1 MKVSFSVRQLGWM
14 LWVVGVL
21 NAVLWL
27 DALDNYLEA
36 RFEWSLS
43 SHLPTDWFEP
53 SRRMANAVKKLTSQF
68 GRHDP
73 DATGRAQAQ
82 PEPPAKPAP
91 AAMPLTVEALPAGAF
106 WPSLAVQQLAPGT
119 QRILFAGDS
128 MMQGVAPLVIRDLSL
143 KHPDWQM
150 TDLSKQSTGLTSRKY
165 FDWPRTIQQEIQTRN
180 LTLVIVFLGPN
191 DPRDM
196 YLPDKRVSFG
206 KPEWLENYAA
216 RVDEILGYAVQKQVR
231 VIWLGLPAMR
241 DEPLKRG
248 AVVSNHVFYDRA
260 QAFGTD
266 FLSTE
271 PLIGLVSMPFK
282 KSMPDD
288 HGRPLNLRGEDGTH
302 FTPAGLH
309 KIKQA
314 LVAHIEK
321 AQPQ

>member
-1 MKVSFSVRQLGWM
+1 MKVSFAVRQLGGM
-14 LWVVGVL
+14 LWVVGVI

-43 SHLPTDWFEP
+43 SHVPGDWFEP
-53 SRRMANAVKKLTSQF
+53 SRRMAKAVSQLTAHI

-73 DATGRAQAQ
+73 DATEPAQTQ
-82 PEPPAKPAP
+82 PAPPAKPVP
-91 AAMPLTVEALPAGAF
+91 AAMALKVQALPAGAF
-106 WPSLAVQQLAPGT
+106 WPSLAVQQLTPGP

-128 MMQGVAPLVIRDLSL
+128 MMQGVAPLVIRELSL

-165 FDWPRTIQQEIQTRN
+165 FDWPRTIQQEIQTRHLN
-180 LTLVIVFLGPN
+180 LVIVFLGPN

-206 KPEWLENYAA
+206 KPLWLENYAA
-216 RVDEILGYAVQKQVR
+216 RVDEILGFAVQNQVR

-241 DEPLKRG
+241 DEPLQRG
-248 AVVSNHVFYDRA
+248 AVVSNHVFFNRA

-266 FLSTE
+266 YLSTE
-271 PLIGLVSMPFK
+271 PLIGLVSLPFK
-282 KSMPDD
+282 KSMPDAQ
-288 HGRPLNLRGEDGTH
+288 GRPLNLRGEDGTH

-309 KIKQA
+309 QIKQA